1 MGVFGKF
8 HGPNNTGKLHSC
20 AARLYS
26 CRMSEFTLEAAD
38 RLRRAVGDM
47 VRTTQ
52 QKENRPDGQ
61 LETLGFLIREGPQS
75 IAQLAR
81 RRRIRH
87 QSMSSTVV
95 ELEAHG
101 LVVRSPDPADGRGVI
116 IMLTDDGAA
125 MVQKSR
131 DDRSS
136 ALLRAAQAVLTQEEL
151 ATLAQTAGIFDKLR
165 FALTEE

>member
-1 MGVFGKF
+1 
-8 HGPNNTGKLHSC
+8 
-20 AARLYS
+20 
-26 CRMSEFTLEAAD
+26 MSEFTLEDAD

-52 QKENRPDGQ
+52 QAENRPAGQ

-95 ELEAHG
+95 ELETQG
-101 LVVRSPDPADGRGVI
+101 LVVRSPDPSDGRGVI

-125 MVQKSR
+125 LVQKSR

-136 ALLRAAQAVLTQEEL
+136 ALLKAAQAALTPDEL
-151 ATLAQTAGIFDKLR
+151 TTLAQTAELFDKIRLATTAR
-165 FALTEE
+165 

>member
-1 MGVFGKF
+1 
-8 HGPNNTGKLHSC
+8 
-20 AARLYS
+20 
-26 CRMSEFTLEAAD
+26 MSEFTLDAAD

-52 QKENRPDGQ
+52 QAENRPDGQ

-95 ELEAHG
+95 ELEAQG

-125 MVQKSR
+125 LVQKSR

-136 ALLRAAQAVLTQEEL
+136 SLLRAAHAALTPEEL
-151 ATLAQTAGIFDKLR
+151 ATLARTAELFDKIRL
-165 FALTEE
+165 ATTAE